1 MRLRFTRN
9 ARRHRIGKAH
19 AVRVMATV
27 EPVATENKRGELELS
42 WVGFDDR
49 GVELEI
55 VAVMM
60 RDQRADESQLM
71 LLVLHVMPTNYREG
85 GERR

>member
-19 AVRVMATV
+19 AVHVMATV

-42 WVGFDDR
+42 WVGSDDR

-55 VAVMM
+55 VAVMI
-60 RDQRADESQLM
+60 RDQRADEPQLM

>member
-19 AVRVMATV
+19 AVHVMATV

-42 WVGFDDR
+42 WVGSDDR

-55 VAVMM
+55 VAAMM
-60 RDQRADESQLM
+60 RDQRADEPQLM

>member
-19 AVRVMATV
+19 ALHVMATV
-27 EPVATENKRGELELS
+27 EPVATENERGELELS
-42 WVGFDDR
+42 WVGSDDR

-55 VAVMM
+55 VAVMI
-60 RDQRADESQLM
+60 RDQRADGRQLM
-71 LLVLHVMPTNYREG
+71 VLVLHVMPTDYREG
-85 GERR
+85 